1 MDIQEIRQI
10 AQEVVNES
18 KRTARVDQGTLR
30 RSISYTVNRDEV
42 VFREMDYGQYGDNSQ
57 LIENAKRLMPSGS
70 RYKFE
75 LIDVD
80 GNISEVT
87 KTKLGRTSRRSIL
100 KTLSSNGTKN
110 AIALI
115 NKIRKLDEKKN
126 GKANN

>member
-10 AQEVVNES
+10 AHEVVNES